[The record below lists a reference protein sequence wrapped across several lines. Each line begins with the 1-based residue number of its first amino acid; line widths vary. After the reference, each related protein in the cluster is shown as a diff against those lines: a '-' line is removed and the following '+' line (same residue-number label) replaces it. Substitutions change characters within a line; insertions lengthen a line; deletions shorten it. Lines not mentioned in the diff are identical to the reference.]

1 MAKTGKR
8 IVVAK
13 GRATVQKEQAL
24 IESAKDTLRSLKP
37 LGVRFSVTEQ
47 DGGETT
53 IEAWVDAPAA
63 PKPPRAASAPAA
75 SAGGAPA
82 AQGGTDAAQGEGAE

>member
-1 MAKTGKR
+1 MAKPGKK

-53 IEAWVDAPAA
+53 IEAWVDASA
-63 PKPPRAASAPAA
+63 PPEPPRAANAPATA
-75 SAGGAPA
+75 GAPA